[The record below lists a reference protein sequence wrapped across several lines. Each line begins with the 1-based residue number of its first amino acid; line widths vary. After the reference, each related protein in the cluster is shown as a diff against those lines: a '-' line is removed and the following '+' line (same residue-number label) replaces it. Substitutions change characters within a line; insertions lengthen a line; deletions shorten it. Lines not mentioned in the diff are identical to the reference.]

1 MPTFTGTAGDDTL
14 TGGEGDDVITGL
26 AGDDVLIGAGG
37 DDVLSGGPG
46 RNYLDGGPGNDT
58 VSYLDATIGVAVSL
72 AVTGFQPT
80 GYSTDQL
87 VSINRLI
94 GSQLFGDTLTGSA
107 GDDVIDTGSRV
118 LQTPSAAYGFFNSN
132 DRVSGGEGN
141 DRITAVGVSNGSIL
155 NGEGGDD
162 VIDVGFSG
170 VFSVFATNTFWVAY
184 DGTAIRVNGGD
195 GNDTLTVLGHAVID
209 GGAGDDII
217 TAGVGAISA
226 LTNRGNTEYNSPTG
240 TDTTVRLTGGTGAD
254 TFRIWNPVGTA
265 IVTDFDVATDRLD
278 LSGST
283 VVTLSYRPV
292 YIGQQGGDTI
302 FYSRANDG
310 STGIDVLYGRL
321 LNVDARSIPTAS
333 YLNNGSSP
341 FAPNGIVQ
349 IGSITFFGTAGNDV
363 VTGWSSVNG
372 GDGDDTITA
381 PVAGGS
387 ELSGEGGND
396 ILIGGDGVAF
406 LRGGTGNDR
415 LQGGA
420 SNDILRGDD
429 GDDSL
434 RGGAGNDSLDG
445 GAGFDTADYSDATSA
460 VVVSLAARQ
469 ASGGAGSDTLNG
481 VEGIIGSTFGDT
493 LTGSATG
500 DTLRGGQGLDLLTGG
515 AGADIFVFAAGDS
528 TGTAIDSIA
537 DFQSGSDRIVIE
549 GAVSNGLSLVRT
561 NGGGTLVFA
570 GHLLATQTVIGVNG
584 TIQAGDVFGANG
596 EILPA
601 NMAGS
606 DGSDVLIGS
615 SLADTINGGAG
626 DDFITGGGGRDVL
639 TGGAGTDQFIYL
651 APGVDEY
658 DRITDFQTGVDLIN
672 LNSILPLSIRIDRYT
687 EGRETVVFAN
697 YANSS
702 FRIYVQ
708 SLVQGN
714 DFLLAGRTNIPIQ
727 MNGAG
732 AADWLAGGVADD
744 TIYGGGGADAL
755 AGGAGADVF
764 LYRAALDSTA
774 SATDNLYD
782 FETGID
788 TISFTSNPLTAIS
801 IIRTDNGSSFVF
813 ADSAAGNM
821 VISAAGRAIN
831 GSDINYGNGS
841 AIGIYL
847 IGSSGADVLMG
858 SRFADPIQ
866 GGAGN
871 DSITGGG
878 GADVLFGEGGA
889 DTFVYRAASDS
900 TVTAADTIFGF
911 VSGSD
916 RLDLNAVRTGASD
929 TFGIAYLNGGSFL
942 FVDLGGNGTN
952 DMLIQLAGTTLVASD
967 IRWSASAGEMEP
979 VAKAAGPEV
988 LPVSDDVDGAWTG
1001 LVSLDGDGMLFLD
1014 DGGSASARGHD
1025 WYL

>member
-1 MPTFTGTAGDDTL
+1 MPTFTGTAGDDAL
-14 TGGEGDDVITGL
+14 TGGEGDDVITGMG
-26 AGDDVLIGAGG
+26 GDDVLIGAGG
-37 DDVLSGGPG
+37 DDILSGGPG

-87 VSINRLI
+87 VSIERLI
-94 GSQLFGDTLTGSA
+94 GSTLYGDTLTGGA
-107 GDDVIDTGSRV
+107 GNDYLDPGSRALIV
-118 LQTPSAAYGFFNSN
+118 QADGSNGYSFFNAN
-132 DRVSGGEGN
+132 DRLSGGAGN
-141 DRITAVGVSNGSIL
+141 DTIYSEGVSNGSIF
-155 NGEGGDD
+155 NGDDGDD
-162 VIDVGFSG
+162 VIFVDWSG
-170 VFSVFATNTFWVAY
+170 TRLTSPTFLYRAV
-184 DGTAIRVNGGD
+184 DGAPVQVNGGL
-195 GNDTLTVLGHAVID
+195 GADTLTVVGHGVID
-209 GGAGDDII
+209 GGDGDDII
-217 TAGVGAISA
+217 TVGIGATLGSTA
-226 LTNRGNTEYNSPTG
+226 YFHGSPIG
-240 TDTTVRLTGGTGAD
+240 TDTTVRVTGGAGAD
-254 TFRIWNPVGTA
+254 TFRIWGPVGTA
-265 IVTDFDVATDRLD
+265 VITDFEVAIDRLD
-278 LSGST
+278 FAR
-283 VVTLSYRPV
+283 VTTNMFPAMPII
-292 YIGQQGGDTI
+292 IGQQGDDAVFFTANGTVVARLTNVLATSIPMSAYLNSASVSFATI
-302 FYSRANDG
+302 A
-310 STGIDVLYGRL
+310 LYGTSGSDTL
-321 LNVDARSIPTAS
+321 TSTDRSVWL
-333 YLNNGSSP
+333 Y
-341 FAPNGIVQ
+341 
-349 IGSITFFGTAGNDV
+349 
-363 VTGWSSVNG
+363 GW
-372 GDGDDTITA
+372 DGDD
-381 PVAGGS
+381 V
-387 ELSGEGGND
+387 LSARQSQVLVSVHLD
-396 ILIGGDGVAF
+396 
-406 LRGGTGNDR
+406 
-415 LQGGA
+415 
-420 SNDILRGDD
+420 
-429 GDDSL
+429 
-434 RGGAGNDSLDG
+434 GGAGNDQLTG
-445 GAGFDTADYSDATSA
+445 GRGADTLIGGVGADLLSGGLGDDN
-460 VVVSLAARQ
+460 L
-469 ASGGAGSDTLNG
+469 SGGAGDDVMFGGRGSDTFLGGDGFDTVNFSDFG
-481 VEGIIGSTFGDT
+481 SVTVDLSAGTMTSPFGSGILVSIESVIGSDSSDT
-493 LTGSATG
+493 LTGSANA
-500 DTLRGGQGLDLLTGG
+500 DTLRGGRGLDQLRGG
-515 AGADIFVFAAGDS
+515 GGADIFVFAAGDS

-537 DFQSGSDRIVIE
+537 DFQTGSDRIVIE

-584 TIQAGDVFGANG
+584 TIQASDVFGANG

-601 NMAGS
+601 NMVGS

-615 SLADTINGGAG
+615 SVADTINGGGG

-639 TGGAGTDQFIYL
+639 TGGAGADQFIYL

-672 LNSILPLSIRIDRYT
+672 LNSALPLSIRIDRIG
-687 EGRETVVFAN
+687 EGRETVVLAN
-697 YANSS
+697 SANSS

-708 SLVQGN
+708 NLVQGN
-714 DFLLAGRTNIPIQ
+714 DFLLAGRTNIPLQ

-764 LYRAALDSTA
+764 QYRAASDSTA

-813 ADSAAGNM
+813 ADSSTGNM

-847 IGSSGADVLMG
+847 IGSGGADVLVG

-871 DSITGGG
+871 DTITGGG

-900 TVTAADTIFGF
+900 SVAAADTIFGF

-916 RLDLNAVRTGASD
+916 RIDLSAVRTGASD
-929 TFGIAYLNGGSFL
+929 AFGIAYLSGGSFL

-988 LPVSDDVDGAWTG
+988 LPVSDDVDGGWTG

-1014 DGGSASARGHD
+1014 DGGAASARGHD